1 MLQAIAYKNIIKNIT
16 RQECIQTGGL
26 WVTNEEEKGDTH
38 SYCEWLSNSQTT
50 LVPWFLILSFP
61 FKLKKKKNTLL
72 DSIAD
77 CEMGKGNILLHSQ
90 PLYCFLCQ
98 LQCVKH
104 LSFMKNIAKMTPKRN
119 FNQLQEASPF
129 TTLFISSILFSVWG
143 IVYNWKL

>member
-38 SYCEWLSNSQTT
+38 SYCERPSNSQTT

-61 FKLKKKKNTLL
+61 FKLKKKKPTLL

-90 PLYCFLCQ
+90 PL
-98 LQCVKH
+98 
-104 LSFMKNIAKMTPKRN
+104 
-119 FNQLQEASPF
+119 
-129 TTLFISSILFSVWG
+129 
-143 IVYNWKL
+143 